1 MAVYLISYK
10 LNTPIQH
17 AIPSLIKPYNLMK
30 GGCFIKNPWYYY
42 VQKDSSHQIYKQL
55 KPCIAEEDTLF
66 IVKIRNDM
74 QGWLPPESWN

>member
-17 AIPSLIKPYNLMK
+17 ATLLIKPYNLMK
-30 GGCFIKNPWYYY
+30 GGCFIKNPL
-42 VQKDSSHQIYKQL
+42 VLLCTKDSSHQIYKQL